1 MKGDELLA
9 LERDAWGK
17 GFELVAGVDEAGRG
31 PLAGPVV
38 AAAVVFRPGR
48 VPDGIK
54 DSKEL
59 SFKRREELFPRICEE
74 AVAVGLGI
82 VSEKVIDRI
91 NILRATHRAMRRAI
105 SSLNLK
111 PHLSLVD
118 GMRVPGMNWL
128 QEAIVNGDKVSVS
141 IAAASIIAK
150 VTRDRIMLEQDKIYP
165 QYGFASHKGYGTRA
179 HIAALRRY
187 GPCKIHRFSFR
198 PVREVVS
205 NKSRSGDLSHSTER

>member
-1 MKGDELLA
+1 MKSEDLLA
-9 LERDAWGK
+9 FERDAWDK

-38 AAAVVFRPGR
+38 AAAVVFKPGE
-48 VPDGIK
+48 VPDGIR

-59 SFKRREELFPRICEE
+59 SPKRREELFSRICEK
-74 AVAVGLGI
+74 AVATGLGI

-91 NILRATHRAMRRAI
+91 NILRGTHQAMRRAI
-105 SSLNLK
+105 ASLNLK
-111 PHLSLVD
+111 PDLSMID
-118 GMRVPGMNWL
+118 GMRVPGVNWL
-128 QEAIVNGDKVSVS
+128 QKPIVDGDRVSAS

-150 VTRDRIMLEQDKIYP
+150 VTRDRMMIAQDRVYP

-179 HIAALRRY
+179 HVAALEKY

-198 PVREVVS
+198 PVREVVERREHG
-205 NKSRSGDLSHSTER
+205 KSKS